1 MNKVHL
7 IGNLVKDVELRYTGN
22 NTPIATYT
30 IAINTKYGEKQD
42 TDYINIK
49 TWGKSG
55 EFVSKYFKKGQPIA
69 ITGRL
74 KNNNYEDNNGI
85 KHYGMEVVTEDVE
98 FVGARKESAK
108 ELTDQEIL
116 RNVVNKEKFQP
127 SFELTDDDGLP
138 F

>member
-7 IGNLVKDVELRYTGN
+7 IGNLVKDPELRYTKQ
-22 NTPIATYT
+22 NTPVATYT
-30 IAINTKYGEKQD
+30 IAINTKYGEKQEA
-42 TDYINIK
+42 DYINIK
-49 TWGKSG
+49 TWGKTG
-55 EFVSKYFKKGQPIA
+55 EFVDKYFKKGQPIA

-98 FVGARKESAK
+98 FVGAKKELAK
-108 ELTDQEIL
+108 ELTDQEVL
-116 RNVVNKEKFQP
+116 RKVVNDEEFQP
-127 SFELTDDDGLP
+127 SFEFTDDDGLP